1 MPGILIIAPN
11 WIGDAVMT
19 QPLLASIKAQ
29 YPNSSID
36 VLASTWVAP
45 IYRACSEV
53 NEVIEAK
60 FEHKQLQWALRKE
73 LAKQIESKQYQAC
86 FVLPNSFK
94 SALIPW
100 LANIP
105 LRIGY
110 RGEMRFGLINIA
122 LDNPSKINRSPM
134 VEHYLSLS
142 TLLNDEAAVASVAAV
157 AAVPLNQTITPH
169 LNISEKARQSVEAK
183 LQSAKI
189 NLAELNSTIYVLCPG
204 AEYGPSKRWPI
215 EYFATLA
222 QELIKTNANNHIILI
237 GGEGDQNLAN
247 EIGSQAKQNPH
258 IHNWCGST
266 SLDEAIALIGM
277 SKAVISNDSG
287 LMHIAAALKVPQVAI
302 FGSSD
307 PTHTPPLSDKAK
319 VIWLGL
325 ACSPCHKREC
335 PLGHLKCLKDILPQ
349 QVLATLNTLHQ

>member
-19 QPLLASIKAQ
+19 QPLLASIKTL
-29 YPNSSID
+29 YPDSTID

-53 NEVIEAK
+53 NQVIEAK
-60 FEHKQLQWALRKE
+60 FEHKQLQWSLRKQ
-73 LAKQIESKQYQAC
+73 LAKQMEEKKYQAC

-110 RGEMRFGLINIA
+110 RGEMRFGLINVA
-122 LDNPSKINRSPM
+122 LDNPSKINRPPM
-134 VEHYLSLS
+134 VQHYLALS
-142 TLLNDEAAVASVAAV
+142 ALLNDEEQAEDQQVYSNS
-157 AAVPLNQTITPH
+157 PPPRLNVST
-169 LNISEKARQSVEAK
+169 SAKQSIQSK
-183 LQSAKI
+183 LQSANI
-189 NLAELNSTIYVLCPG
+189 TDSIYVFCPG
-204 AEYGPSKRWPI
+204 AEYGPSKRWPT
-215 EYFATLA
+215 EHFARLA
-222 QELIKTNANNHIILI
+222 QELIKENPNNHIILI
-237 GGEGDQNLAN
+237 GSQGDLNLAN
-247 EIGSQAKQNPH
+247 EISSREQQNSN

-277 SKAVISNDSG
+277 SKAVVSNDSG
-287 LMHIAAALKVPQVAI
+287 LMHIAAALRVPQVAI

-307 PTHTPPLSDKAK
+307 PAHTPPLSDRAK
-319 VIWLGL
+319 VIWLDL
-325 ACSPCHKREC
+325 PCSPCHKREC

-349 QVLATLNTLHQ
+349 QVLTTLNTLQ